1 MTLSFEILFGF
12 ALAHLMAAATPGPNF
27 FLVSSL
33 AMSVS
38 RGRGVSAAL
47 GITFSV
53 FIWSC
58 AAALGLSLFLQSFP
72 LVYDTIRYAGA
83 AYLVWLG
90 VKLMRNA
97 FSSDAERTEGANKA
111 IGVSILSAFGRGFL
125 VNITNPKTITYYTSI
140 FAVLVPQDASKAAFA
155 EIVLTA
161 VLVSCLWWAVVA
173 AVFSTPIVARGF
185 ANVRRYVEFVA
196 GSAFVLFGARVAWR
210 P

>member
-53 FIWSC
+53 LIWSC
-58 AAALGLSLFLQSFP
+58 AAALGLNLFLQSFP

-97 FSSDAERTEGANKA
+97 FSSDAAQTESAKEA
-111 IGVSILSAFGRGFL
+111 IRVSILSAFGRGFL
-125 VNITNPKTITYYTSI
+125 VNITNPKTIAYYTSI
-140 FAVLVPQDASKAAFA
+140 FAVLVPQDSSKAVFA

-161 VLVSCLWWAVVA
+161 VLVSSLWWAVVA

-185 ANVRRYVEFVA
+185 ANVRRHIEFVA
-196 GSAFVLFGARVAWR
+196 GSVFVLFGARVALR